1 MVCKK
6 YQVYDWF
13 RTLDGAKRIDF
24 LNGMLHLCFP
34 LELRFLGSCIEE
46 LARKDYSYLRDAEI
60 RANAS
65 IEIQLMRDI
74 ADKVTRSKMIV
85 TLALLAS
92 HNHECARLIYD
103 LLNVDIMDLLEKM
116 KMSLDEKVAD
126 EFLLLLTMAAN
137 HPAFDFQMKTN
148 MSQLCLNAENKL
160 KQNKIIIKET
170 ESDLCLC
177 SSSTPDDSASATKL
191 ITNPLNN
198 NNSKNNNNNKL
209 NDELDSVTSSSTGN
223 GINKTATEINNN
235 LLNKTNQ
242 EEANDAT
249 HLSNNDEKDSDS
261 LANDA
266 GLQPL
271 GPKEPIIESID
282 FEGVQTIPGTDNYK
296 FSIKIH
302 WSDKG
307 FNKIE
312 KTYSEFCE
320 FNKQLVNLFP
330 KELDGLIEKSQL
342 VIKENQKEDV
352 VKELPL
358 VSNYCSQIAGLPKIV
373 CESLFLRSF
382 FRSNLST
389 SSITIANESNSPNRP
404 CLMNTSQSSSHA
416 NISQPQSPNSA
427 VGTAAI
433 VSLSADTPL
442 KATSDTAKKPA
453 KSLADE
459 HDHTATLLEK
469 NGNDLAR
476 NLNKIEIKKNLNNN
490 NICLPHL
497 HLHLHLHLQ
506 L

>member
-60 RANAS
+60 RANTS
-65 IEIQLMRDI
+65 YEIQLMRDI

-177 SSSTPDDSASATKL
+177 SSSTPDDSASASATKS
-191 ITNPLNN
+191 ITTPLNN
-198 NNSKNNNNNKL
+198 KL
-209 NDELDSVTSSSTGN
+209 DELDNVTLSAASA
-223 GINKTATEINNN
+223 GINKPATEINNN

-249 HLSNNDEKDSDS
+249 QLSISDEKDTDT
-261 LANDA
+261 LANDV

-296 FSIKIH
+296 FSIK
-302 WSDKG
+302 
-307 FNKIE
+307 
-312 KTYSEFCE
+312 
-320 FNKQLVNLFP
+320 VN
-330 KELDGLIEKSQL
+330 
-342 VIKENQKEDV
+342 
-352 VKELPL
+352 
-358 VSNYCSQIAGLPKIV
+358 Y
-373 CESLFLRSF
+373 FL
-382 FRSNLST
+382 
-389 SSITIANESNSPNRP
+389 
-404 CLMNTSQSSSHA
+404 
-416 NISQPQSPNSA
+416 
-427 VGTAAI
+427 
-433 VSLSADTPL
+433 
-442 KATSDTAKKPA
+442 
-453 KSLADE
+453 
-459 HDHTATLLEK
+459 
-469 NGNDLAR
+469 
-476 NLNKIEIKKNLNNN
+476 
-490 NICLPHL
+490 
-497 HLHLHLHLQ
+497 
-506 L
+506 